1 MILNELF
8 IYSSHSGAI
17 LKKYPFNR
25 FGLNVILGEK
35 SIFNEETNGV
45 GKSTMVDCIEFLLGR
60 TISQSYEQ
68 NPELISR
75 SIFLILEIESNGTIM
90 YLGRHL
96 NIPKKGFI
104 HVSEEISFEI
114 SEWESYSL
122 KDYRDK
128 ISNLLSLNQ
137 NETSFSAL
145 REYIVRN
152 EKSGFND
159 ITLAG
164 RKAIVNYSLLAFLF
178 GLPHR
183 FEYEIQNIKA
193 SIDSLRQQIKLIESI
208 GIQVDKLKIKEEEL
222 ETEVSQ
228 IKAAL
233 DSLEISD
240 RVQINTD
247 RYSKLK
253 TELQV
258 TQSKI
263 FELEHVIKQ
272 YQKNINNLTEKTKDI
287 KQLKDLEPFF
297 EQLVGY
303 FPFKVKQNYEEI
315 ETFYNF
321 MVDNRGKYF
330 NDKISVM
337 QSEIVE
343 LKENRQKIED
353 KLRNVSQLL
362 KNKKFVEDVAS
373 IIKELEDK
381 QLELAQIKVRLAEY
395 NNKNG
400 INDKINK
407 LEAEKLRLTSIKND
421 EFNTYNEHVEYLQN
435 IFNSMCLKTYNQIG
449 VLNFEFENSSKST
462 ATTGRIKIR
471 CTIPDEKS
479 HGRLYMKINMF
490 DLTWLLYRIENHL
503 PINFLFHDG
512 SYSKPDVAVK
522 PKLLSYIDSELK
534 TRERG
539 QYFVTVNIDE
549 LEASDI
555 EVLED
560 NNCVIAKLNRSN
572 DGNRF
577 FGFKF

>member
-1 MILNELF
+1 MILNELI
-8 IYSSHSGAI
+8 IYSSDSGRI

-45 GKSTMVDCIEFLLGR
+45 GKSTMIDCIEFLLGR

-68 NPELISR
+68 NSELISR
-75 SIFLILEIESNGTIM
+75 SIFLILKIESKGTVI
-90 YLGRHL
+90 YLGRHI

-104 HVSEEISFEI
+104 LVSEEISFELK
-114 SEWESYSL
+114 EWQTYSV
-122 KDYRDK
+122 KDYKEK
-128 ISNLLSLNQ
+128 IGELLSLNH

-183 FEYEIQNIKA
+183 FEFEVQNIKT
-193 SIDSLRQQIKLIESI
+193 SIDSLKQQIKLIESI
-208 GIQVDKLKIKEEEL
+208 GIQVDKLRIKEEEL

-228 IKAAL
+228 IKSAL

-240 RVQINTD
+240 RVQINTN
-247 RYSKLK
+247 RYSELK
-253 TELQV
+253 TKLQL

-263 FELEHVIKQ
+263 FELEHVVKQ
-272 YQKNINNLTEKTKDI
+272 YQKNINNLTEKTRDIKKLKDI
-287 KQLKDLEPFF
+287 EPFF

-303 FPFKVKQNYEEI
+303 FPFKVKRNYEEI
-315 ETFYNF
+315 ETFYDF

-330 NDKISVM
+330 NDKISNIH
-337 QSEIVE
+337 SEITE
-343 LKENRQKIED
+343 LKESRQKIED
-353 KLRNVSQLL
+353 DLRNVSQIL
-362 KNKKFVEDVAS
+362 KNKKFIEDVAS
-373 IIKELEDK
+373 VIKELEDK

-421 EFNTYNEHVEYLQN
+421 EFNTYIEHIEYLQK
-435 IFNSMCLKTYNQIG
+435 IFNSMCLETYNQIG

-462 ATTGRIKIR
+462 ASTGRIKIR

-490 DLTWLLYRIENHL
+490 DLTWLLYRVEKYL

-522 PKLLSYIDSELK
+522 PKLLSYIDSRLK
-534 TRERG
+534 TNERG
-539 QYFVTVNIDE
+539 QYFVTINIDE

-555 EVLED
+555 EILED
-560 NNCVIAKLNRSN
+560 NKCVIAKLSRSS
-572 DGNRF
+572 DENRF